1 MWSIPLGGWGPCSG
15 RGGLHPVRGTISKI
29 IHKHRTE
36 NWELFLK
43 ELYDLRVKNNVKE
56 YFLRLRFYTVI
67 NKNTDILKNLK
78 IQKNKIDIITLDKEE
93 INNVVIAKYKDLLG
107 DKGFKE
113 IYSNINDKTITIDDN
128 DIKYAHKNV
137 IKNKAVSWD
146 LIPGISLK
154 NAIKPEY
161 YNIIKNILNRYL
173 IPGVIPEEITTSRLF
188 CLNKKA
194 NEPGDINNIR
204 PIAISSQY

>member
-1 MWSIPLGGWGPCSG
+1 MRRIF
-15 RGGLHPVRGTISKI
+15 
-29 IHKHRTE
+29 
-36 NWELFLK
+36 LF
-43 ELYDLRVKNNVKE
+43 E
-56 YFLRLRFYTVI
+56 
-67 NKNTDILKNLK
+67 
-78 IQKNKIDIITLDKEE
+78 
-93 INNVVIAKYKDLLG
+93 

-113 IYSNINDKTITIDDN
+113 IYSNINDKTIIIDDN

-137 IKNKAVSWD
+137 VKNKAVSWD

-161 YNIIKNILNRYL
+161 YNKIKNILNRYL

-204 PIAISSQY
+204 PIAISSTILKMIINK